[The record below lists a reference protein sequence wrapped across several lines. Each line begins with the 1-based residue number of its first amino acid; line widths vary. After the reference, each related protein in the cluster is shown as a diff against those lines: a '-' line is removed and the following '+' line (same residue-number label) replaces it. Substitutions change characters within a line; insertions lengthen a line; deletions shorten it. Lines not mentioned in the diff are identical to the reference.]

1 MGGIF
6 LHCIC
11 FHSLPIP
18 VIIGAVPKLREIELR
33 ISRLEEELHLFQRI
47 SRLMVREVPLQ
58 QVLQSIVALLVEY
71 LQCDSCI
78 IYLTDGSKLVLCAS
92 NTAPS
97 SAIGQVR
104 LSLEEGLTGWVA
116 RNRRLVAIS
125 RDAFNDPRFKAFSE
139 LEADTYEAF
148 LSAPVIARNRV
159 VGVINVQHR
168 QPHSYTG
175 DEMELLTTVGEQV
188 GCLLLLAR
196 LDREA
201 LDRTISIE
209 QILSGGVLAGTV

>member
-1 MGGIF
+1 M
-6 LHCIC
+6 HCSC
-11 FHSLPIP
+11 FHSILIP
-18 VIIGAVPKLREIELR
+18 VIIGAVPKLRDFELR

-47 SRLMVREVPLQ
+47 SRLMVREASLQ

-201 LDRTISIE
+201 LERTISIE

>member
-1 MGGIF
+1 
-6 LHCIC
+6 
-11 FHSLPIP
+11 
-18 VIIGAVPKLREIELR
+18 
-33 ISRLEEELHLFQRI
+33 
-47 SRLMVREVPLQ
+47 MVREASLQ
-58 QVLQSIVALLVEY
+58 HVLQSIVALLVEY

-97 SAIGQVR
+97 SAIGKVR

-201 LDRTISIE
+201 LERTVSIE

>member
-1 MGGIF
+1 M
-6 LHCIC
+6 
-11 FHSLPIP
+11 
-18 VIIGAVPKLREIELR
+18 PKFRDLELR
-33 ISRLEEELHLFQRI
+33 LSRLEGELHLFQRI
-47 SRLMVREVPLQ
+47 SRLMVREATLK

-71 LQCDSCI
+71 MACDSCI
-78 IYLTDGSKLVLCAS
+78 IYLTDGPQLVLCAS
-92 NTAPS
+92 NAAPATAV
-97 SAIGQVR
+97 GRVR

-116 RNRRLVAIS
+116 RNRRLVALS

-159 VGVINVQHR
+159 VGVLNVQHR

-196 LDREA
+196 LDRDA
-201 LDRTISIE
+201 LERTLSID
-209 QILSGGVLAGTV
+209 QILAGGVLAGSA

>member
-1 MGGIF
+1 M
-6 LHCIC
+6 
-11 FHSLPIP
+11 
-18 VIIGAVPKLREIELR
+18 PKLRDLELR

-47 SRLMVREVPLQ
+47 SRLMVREASLQ

-78 IYLTDGSKLVLCAS
+78 IYLTDGSRLVLCAS
-92 NTAPS
+92 NTAPAS
-97 SAIGQVR
+97 SIGRVR

-116 RNRRLVAIS
+116 RNRRLVALS
-125 RDAFNDPRFKAFSE
+125 RDAFNDPRFKSFSE

-159 VGVINVQHR
+159 VGVLNVQHR
-168 QPHSYTG
+168 QPHSYSG
-175 DEMELLTTVGEQV
+175 EEMELLTTVGEQV

-196 LDREA
+196 LDRDA
-201 LDRTISIE
+201 LERTLSIE

>member
-1 MGGIF
+1 
-6 LHCIC
+6 
-11 FHSLPIP
+11 
-18 VIIGAVPKLREIELR
+18 
-33 ISRLEEELHLFQRI
+33 
-47 SRLMVREVPLQ
+47 MVREASLQ

-78 IYLTDGSKLVLCAS
+78 IYLTDGSQLVLCAS
-92 NTAPS
+92 NTAPA
-97 SAIGQVR
+97 SAVGQVR

-148 LSAPVIARNRV
+148 LSAPVIARSRV

-168 QPHSYTG
+168 QPHSYSG

-201 LDRTISIE
+201 LERTVSIE
-209 QILSGGVLAGTV
+209 QILAGGVLAGTV

>member
-1 MGGIF
+1 M
-6 LHCIC
+6 
-11 FHSLPIP
+11 
-18 VIIGAVPKLREIELR
+18 PKLREVELR

-78 IYLTDGSKLVLCAS
+78 IYLTDGSQLVLCAS

-97 SAIGQVR
+97 SAIGRVR

-168 QPHSYTG
+168 QAHPYSG
-175 DEMELLTTVGEQV
+175 EQMELLTTVGEQV

-196 LDREA
+196 LDRDA
-201 LDRTISIE
+201 LERTLSVE
-209 QILSGGVLAGTV
+209 QILAGGVLAGSV